1 MTSRLAEHTAIVT
14 GGGSGIGRATCLRL
28 SRDGARV
35 LVVDRHGDDAQ
46 QTVLL
51 GADAAGELLALEMD
65 VTADD
70 APHTVV
76 SECIA
81 KLGAPTVLVNNA
93 GVGGRNSVHETSDAD
108 LDWVDD
114 VNLKSVFRFTRAV
127 VANMLE
133 QQRGGCIINLSSVFG
148 MQGFPSSSIY
158 SATKAALIG
167 LTQNLAA
174 DYGPFRIRVNA
185 VAPGLIITPLT
196 EGRYESDEWFREAM
210 VNGTPLG
217 RVGQPEEVASA
228 IAFLCSDDASFI
240 TGQVLAIDG
249 GWSTTKFIPPRPRNT

>member
-1 MTSRLAEHTAIVT
+1 MTRCLSEHTAIVT

-46 QTVLL
+46 QTAVL
-51 GADAAGELLALEMD
+51 GADTAGELLAFEMD
-65 VTADD
+65 VTAND
-70 APHTVV
+70 ASHTVV
-76 SECIA
+76 RECIA

-93 GVGGRNSVHETSDAD
+93 GVGGRNSVHETSDDD

-133 QQRGGCIINLSSVFG
+133 EQRSGCIVNLSSVFG

-174 DYGPFRIRVNA
+174 DYGPHGIRVNA

-217 RVGQPEEVASA
+217 RVGQPDEVASA

-249 GWSTTKFIPPRPRNT
+249 GWSTTKFIPPRLRNT